1 MNNQI
6 TTHERLLKQISTVE
20 DLACT
25 VSTLR
30 AINKNSVDEGYNRNL
45 DFDEFKRV
53 FAKGMK
59 ALASQNIAS
68 ERNTDDYVV
77 ILQPCM
83 VHTHKCTKLC
93 EPHVRCIIFTN
104 DIFRGLLI
112 DIKAEDWFSLV
123 DWNIKTGNLALKK
136 DMREAVEEAA

>member
-1 MNNQI
+1 MNNHV
-6 TTHERLLKQISTVE
+6 TTYQRLEKQISTIS

-25 VSTLR
+25 VKTLR
-30 AINKNSVDEGYNRNL
+30 AINKNSVDQGYNRNL
-45 DFDEFKRV
+45 NFGEFKRV

-59 ALASQNIAS
+59 ALASQNIVS

-83 VHTHKCTKLC
+83 VHIHKRMKLC
-93 EPHVRCIIFTN
+93 EPHMRCMIFTN

-123 DWNIKTGNLALKK
+123 DWNINIGQLVLKS